1 MAVFDIDMTLL
12 NNQQRYTD
20 AKRAGV
26 VDKDGKAKRKTR
38 FETPGKAFKRAQD
51 FLFDASR
58 LEKDRLIA
66 GAADFVNQLVE
77 DGYVVAYCTGRRLT
91 YYEVTRAQL
100 ERKGFPIMKDDQ
112 DRELLFMRAGG
123 SKTTPEYKK
132 DVLSALNAAYDVRFF
147 FDDLPENLA
156 AAAQVGIPGLYL
168 SISDYS
174 KMLAKP
180 NPSAAEFFPGDTTV
194 APHYMTA
201 QTIPITA
208 LQNPPVKPRR
218 KKMKNGKYR
227 KEPAK
232 KYIDRFM
239 GNAKMN
245 KEFPDRGQRYAVSLG
260 YVEKFYGKR
269 GLDSVGARRNPEE
282 YSEDY
287 MVPRDIHRLGK
298 AADRLEDTYEDGQE
312 VPEWWKSKMSV
323 TARDADTLSDALD
336 YVAQNPSDCPPATQS
351 LEINTK
357 NRNNAIQ
364 SDYIRYGPL
373 NLNDL
378 RYYDDAAAHWKT
390 DVATAKK
397 SKCSNCVAFD
407 ISPRMLDCMPGPVSQ
422 PIEDEE
428 GYLGYCWMHHFKCH
442 SARTCYTWAA
452 GGPITENKVSMEW
465 QDRAFAKKNPSE
477 ELSEQARYIIDYT
490 DRQEWVERALARGRE
505 IERIENKL
513 LTFFRDKKEQE
524 MVSEHG
530 DEARRIAFEGDIEA
544 TRLGEYYAGYVEEIP
559 MGYFTRYEMD
569 IYEDPRDDMRVG
581 TFQIDRGGD
590 FDGEVEFD
598 LSWEHMNKLLS
609 EAGVRDNPASTLP
622 IFTGT
627 PTSKFTNKG
636 MVSAEV
642 QIGRNVVKDV
652 GEVVQS
658 IYRGLIGGRTS
669 MAERRMAMA
678 VASMQ
683 KELSDRAKSK
693 GANAIANLNVDYELV
708 TQSATLTLIAT
719 ADAIKMTRPPKQNP
733 GHSRDSLPFRPT
745 SDCFLT
751 YKGKL
756 VAKDMGHYIAFP
768 GGGVDPGESPK
779 AAAKREVMEEVGAVL
794 KGNLRPM
801 GDISWVWNPE
811 WADSPKRKKRYQQFQ
826 GEQVYFFTGEVEKFV
841 KPTSDEGDAW
851 SGKKLMK
858 FSDAIAYL
866 QAEKANLKHPNQAKY
881 IDYQIACLSQIQKAK
896 GKMTG
901 AQYRAGVKKMLEARA
916 NPLPLMGLS
925 VQVSGYRN
933 AAGAFVMK
941 GKKFLILQRST
952 KETSMHGLW
961 ELPGGKVEEGETP
974 RQTAVIEVKEE
985 AGLDI
990 KLKSNLGPHHDN
1002 KKKKT
1007 YHAYIATAKKGQ
1019 KVKLSEEHSAHKWM
1033 TPEEVMAMPK
1043 NMVSHHLLYFLKKK
1057 GEAIRNN
1064 PRKNPSDSKKIEKG
1078 KKLYK
1083 HMNGKEPDKV
1093 EKKQI
1098 DMGDVWYQVGEG
1110 GCWQIGYMSGKET
1123 GDPNQKY
1130 THTFNEE
1137 TQDGNFPKLY
1147 ATMPENGKPLLIIQG
1162 GTWKIRT
1169 DDKGVAWIYD

>member
-77 DGYVVAYCTGRRLT
+77 DGYIVAYCTGRRLT

-174 KMLAKP
+174 KMLTKS
-180 NPSAAEFFPGDTTV
+180 NPSASEFFPGDTTV

-201 QTIPITA
+201 QTIPITS

-239 GNAKMN
+239 GDAKMN
-245 KEFPDRGQRYAVSLG
+245 KEFPDRGQRYAVSLQ
-260 YVEKFYGKR
+260 YVDKFYGKR

-282 YSEDY
+282 YSENY

-465 QDRAFAKKNPSE
+465 QDRAFSKANPPNI
-477 ELSEQARYIIDYT
+477 LPI
-490 DRQEWVERALARGRE
+490 
-505 IERIENKL
+505 
-513 LTFFRDKKEQE
+513 
-524 MVSEHG
+524 
-530 DEARRIAFEGDIEA
+530 
-544 TRLGEYYAGYVEEIP
+544 YAGE
-559 MGYFTRYEMD
+559 
-569 IYEDPRDDMRVG
+569 
-581 TFQIDRGGD
+581 
-590 FDGEVEFD
+590 
-598 LSWEHMNKLLS
+598 
-609 EAGVRDNPASTLP
+609 
-622 IFTGT
+622 
-627 PTSKFTNKG
+627 PTSKFSNKG
-636 MVSAEV
+636 MVTAEV
-642 QIGRNVVKDV
+642 QIGRNIVKDI

-658 IYRGLIGGRTS
+658 VYRGLIGGRTR
-669 MAERRMAMA
+669 MAEKRMAMA
-678 VASMQ
+678 MASMQ
-683 KELSDRAKSK
+683 KELSDRATVK
-693 GANAIANLNVDYELV
+693 GGNAVANLKVDYEMIAE
-708 TQSATLTLIAT
+708 SATLTLIAT

-733 GHSRDSLPFRPT
+733 S
-745 SDCFLT
+745 
-751 YKGKL
+751 
-756 VAKDMGHYIAFP
+756 
-768 GGGVDPGESPK
+768 
-779 AAAKREVMEEVGAVL
+779 
-794 KGNLRPM
+794 
-801 GDISWVWNPE
+801 
-811 WADSPKRKKRYQQFQ
+811 
-826 GEQVYFFTGEVEKFV
+826 
-841 KPTSDEGDAW
+841 
-851 SGKKLMK
+851 
-858 FSDAIAYL
+858 
-866 QAEKANLKHPNQAKY
+866 
-881 IDYQIACLSQIQKAK
+881 
-896 GKMTG
+896 
-901 AQYRAGVKKMLEARA
+901 
-916 NPLPLMGLS
+916 
-925 VQVSGYRN
+925 
-933 AAGAFVMK
+933 
-941 GKKFLILQRST
+941 
-952 KETSMHGLW
+952 
-961 ELPGGKVEEGETP
+961 
-974 RQTAVIEVKEE
+974 
-985 AGLDI
+985 
-990 KLKSNLGPHHDN
+990 
-1002 KKKKT
+1002 
-1007 YHAYIATAKKGQ
+1007 
-1019 KVKLSEEHSAHKWM
+1019 
-1033 TPEEVMAMPK
+1033 
-1043 NMVSHHLLYFLKKK
+1043 
-1057 GEAIRNN
+1057 N
-1064 PRKNPSDSKKIEKG
+1064 PRKNPSHSKKIEKG

-1083 HMNGKEPDKV
+1083 HMNGKAPEKV
-1093 EKKQI
+1093 EKKKI
-1098 DMGDVWYQVGEG
+1098 DIGDVWYQVGEG

-1123 GDPNQKY
+1123 GNANQKY

>member
-77 DGYVVAYCTGRRLT
+77 DGYIVAYCTGRRLT

-174 KMLAKP
+174 KMLTKS
-180 NPSAAEFFPGDTTV
+180 NPQTFQPDLEEMEQEVSDFKRMDVEWWGEDPEEMEEEYQAAYAV
-194 APHYMTA
+194 
-201 QTIPITA
+201 
-208 LQNPPVKPRR
+208 LQEMREDDATLHKLDARGNPPVKPRR

-239 GNAKMN
+239 GDSKMN
-245 KEFPDRGQRYAVSLG
+245 KEFPDRGQRYAVSLQ
-260 YVEKFYGKR
+260 YVDKFYGKR

-351 LEINTK
+351 LELNTK

-407 ISPRMLDCMPGPVSQ
+407 TSPRMLDCMPGPVSQ

-465 QDRAFAKKNPSE
+465 QDRAFSKTNPPNI
-477 ELSEQARYIIDYT
+477 LPI
-490 DRQEWVERALARGRE
+490 
-505 IERIENKL
+505 
-513 LTFFRDKKEQE
+513 
-524 MVSEHG
+524 
-530 DEARRIAFEGDIEA
+530 
-544 TRLGEYYAGYVEEIP
+544 YAGE
-559 MGYFTRYEMD
+559 
-569 IYEDPRDDMRVG
+569 
-581 TFQIDRGGD
+581 
-590 FDGEVEFD
+590 
-598 LSWEHMNKLLS
+598 
-609 EAGVRDNPASTLP
+609 
-622 IFTGT
+622 

-642 QIGRNVVKDV
+642 QIGRNLIKDV

-658 IYRGLIGGRTS
+658 IYRGLVGGRTS

-678 VASMQ
+678 MATMQ
-683 KELSDRAKSK
+683 KELSDRATKL
-693 GANAIANLNVDYELV
+693 GANAIANLKVDYELV
-708 TQSATLTLIAT
+708 DRAATLTLIAT
-719 ADAIKMTRPPKQNP
+719 ADAIKMTRPPKSNP
-733 GHSRDSLPFRPT
+733 SR
-745 SDCFLT
+745 
-751 YKGKL
+751 
-756 VAKDMGHYIAFP
+756 
-768 GGGVDPGESPK
+768 
-779 AAAKREVMEEVGAVL
+779 
-794 KGNLRPM
+794 
-801 GDISWVWNPE
+801 
-811 WADSPKRKKRYQQFQ
+811 
-826 GEQVYFFTGEVEKFV
+826 
-841 KPTSDEGDAW
+841 
-851 SGKKLMK
+851 
-858 FSDAIAYL
+858 
-866 QAEKANLKHPNQAKY
+866 
-881 IDYQIACLSQIQKAK
+881 
-896 GKMTG
+896 
-901 AQYRAGVKKMLEARA
+901 
-916 NPLPLMGLS
+916 
-925 VQVSGYRN
+925 
-933 AAGAFVMK
+933 
-941 GKKFLILQRST
+941 
-952 KETSMHGLW
+952 
-961 ELPGGKVEEGETP
+961 
-974 RQTAVIEVKEE
+974 
-985 AGLDI
+985 
-990 KLKSNLGPHHDN
+990 
-1002 KKKKT
+1002 
-1007 YHAYIATAKKGQ
+1007 
-1019 KVKLSEEHSAHKWM
+1019 
-1033 TPEEVMAMPK
+1033 
-1043 NMVSHHLLYFLKKK
+1043 
-1057 GEAIRNN
+1057 

-1078 KKLYK
+1078 KKLYE
-1083 HMNGKEPDKV
+1083 HMNGKAPEKV

-1123 GDPNQKY
+1123 GNPNQKY